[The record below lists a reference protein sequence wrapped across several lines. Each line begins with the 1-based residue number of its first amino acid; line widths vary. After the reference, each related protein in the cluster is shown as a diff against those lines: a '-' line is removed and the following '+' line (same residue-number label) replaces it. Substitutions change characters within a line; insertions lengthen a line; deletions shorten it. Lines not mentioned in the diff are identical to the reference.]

1 MGDSSLDM
9 FIGRKV
15 MQILG
20 IQPTLAFD
28 DGGFLTIEC
37 SWRLRDRDS
46 ILLGCTEDERELA
59 QPTISQLSEYL
70 LNREIISI
78 QLIPPVSDLVINFNS
93 DLILELFS
101 NSSAFENWTLSNGK
115 GFERISGRAGDY
127 IIING

>member
-9 FIGRKV
+9 FFGKEV
-15 MQILG
+15 VKILG
-20 IQPTLAFD
+20 IQPTLEFD

-37 SWRLRDRDS
+37 SWRLRDRDT
-46 ILLGCTEDERELA
+46 ILLGCPEYERESA
-59 QPTISQLSEYL
+59 KKVISQLSEYL

-101 NSSAFENWTLSNGK
+101 ISSAFENWTFSNGK

-127 IIING
+127 IVING